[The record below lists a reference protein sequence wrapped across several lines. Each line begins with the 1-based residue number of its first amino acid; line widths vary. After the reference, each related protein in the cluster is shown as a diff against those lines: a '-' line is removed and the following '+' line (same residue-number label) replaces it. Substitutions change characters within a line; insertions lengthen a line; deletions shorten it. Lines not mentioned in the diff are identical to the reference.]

1 MKDTVIIYNIENIIL
16 ILYNSLFININNLLN
31 TSKKFNKYKK
41 KMYDWNLNKIWSREY
56 YKNLFFNKYLNTQI
70 NDCSSQ
76 LSINLSGCIEVYK
89 VDHIGNLKNLN
100 LSGCI
105 NVSNVD
111 NLGAIKILNL
121 SGCINIINVDNL
133 GNVENLN
140 LCWCY
145 KITNIDKLDR
155 VKILNISGCDNI
167 TNISKYLLHSIRNN
181 ITKLNTNNMIDYY
194 NLPLSDYNN

>member
-105 NVSNVD
+105 N
-111 NLGAIKILNL
+111 
-121 SGCINIINVDNL
+121 IINVDNL

-145 KITNIDKLDR
+145 KITNIDKLDKLDSEQLELGIKNDAYALINQNFILKDSQEFEHKIELIL
-155 VKILNISGCDNI
+155 KILTINII
-167 TNISKYLLHSIRNN
+167 YIVKYLNH
-181 ITKLNTNNMIDYY
+181 
-194 NLPLSDYNN
+194 